1 MTTPN
6 VNVEPAE
13 QRLPLA
19 RRRSLVLA
27 LAGGAALASLPAR
40 AQSTAGGK
48 ADILIG
54 RSTALSGGM
63 APCLASG
70 GGAWCRCG
78 QQAAGALVCFG
89 TAERT
94 QLRPAC
100 LAR

>member
-40 AQSTAGGK
+40 AQSTAE
-48 ADILIG
+48 AG
-54 RSTALSGGM
+54 RENLRAQGAINHQALDY
-63 APCLASG
+63 
-70 GGAWCRCG
+70 
-78 QQAAGALVCFG
+78 
-89 TAERT
+89 
-94 QLRPAC
+94 
-100 LAR
+100 AR